1 MATALCDLPVGAVP
15 IDFAYR
21 IHTDVGNRCVGAKVN
36 GRIVPLDYK
45 LSNGDIVEV
54 ITSKQAAGPS
64 RDWLNI
70 VGSSDS
76 RNKIKSWFKK
86 ERREEN
92 IIKGRE
98 MLEKECKRLGYD
110 TKILLK
116 SDKLKDVSAQL
127 RFYVEE
133 EEDFNRDFLISKVL
147 QYYPDRVIIEYNG
160 MWSVERMMTEMDD
173 TPLLVFQTIVTV
185 NGETFDLYMNN
196 MRSLAVEMYKIA
208 EMVIINRCTAEMPR
222 ATWRRSI
229 KAVNRRAQ
237 VLFESVDDDDMGE
250 EDDTLPFDIEGD
262 EIHLEDEDYGIWFV
276 DAMERPEVYDG
287 KTMVMKTRVFKS
299 IRLPKGCFV
308 PGRHAMTCCVVSLN
322 FSPLI
327 LQELAMISFTF
338 SSKSSWSSLNSSS
351 TMMGSGST
359 APKP

>member
-1 MATALCDLPVGAVP
+1 MPG
-15 IDFAYR
+15 
-21 IHTDVGNRCVGAKVN
+21 
-36 GRIVPLDYK
+36 
-45 LSNGDIVEV
+45 
-54 ITSKQAAGPS
+54 
-64 RDWLNI
+64 
-70 VGSSDS
+70 
-76 RNKIKSWFKK
+76 KK
-86 ERREEN
+86 EMEIPVYVFMGFLESGKTSFIQDTLEEDYFN
-92 IIKGRE
+92 NGERTLLFACE
-98 MLEKECKRLGYD
+98 EGMEEYD
-110 TKILLK
+110 EELLK
-116 SDKLKDVSAQL
+116 KTNTTLV
-127 RFYVEE
+127 YVEE
-133 EEDFNRDFLISKVL
+133 EEDFNKDFLIGKVL

-250 EDDTLPFDIEGD
+250 EDDTLPFNIEGD

-308 PGRHAMTCCVVSLN
+308 PGRHAMTCCADDIQFIGYLCHTN
-322 FSPLI
+322 H
-327 LQELAMISFTF
+327 A
-338 SSKSSWSSLNSSS
+338 KSSTIKSLKNK
-351 TMMGSGST
+351 MWVNLT
-359 APKP
+359 AEVRIEYNKEYGEEGPVLYAKRVEAAEPPVDELVYF